1 MTRSAMRNLR
11 RGNQVGIASLVLTL
25 LFWVYV
31 YSGIGTDSFRHNPYV
46 IFVVLP
52 GTLVLTTLLS
62 ILAAFVGSKWWLVVL
77 VGPAFGAMLLLSA
90 SG

>member
-1 MTRSAMRNLR
+1 MSPVRDLR

-31 YSGIGTDSFRHNPYV
+31 YTGVGPDSLRHNPYV

-52 GTLVLTTLLS
+52 GALVLTTLLS
-62 ILAAFVGSKWWLVVL
+62 ITAAIVGSRWWLVVL
-77 VGPAFGAMLLLSA
+77 VSPAVGAMLLLSA
-90 SG
+90 AG

>member
-1 MTRSAMRNLR
+1 MSPVRDLR

-25 LFWVYV
+25 LFWVHV
-31 YSGIGTDSFRHNPYV
+31 YSGVFPDSLRHNPYV

-62 ILAAFVGSKWWLVVL
+62 ITAAIVGSKWWLVVL